1 MAVLGGAGE
10 EGFGLALRWAMA
22 GHQVIVGSR
31 SPDRAA
37 EAAKTIAQTARRP
50 VRASGSSNESAVSQA
65 DVIVVTVPF
74 TALLETL
81 KTVKPSFKP
90 GQVLVN
96 VSVPL
101 ETAVGG
107 RATRTVGVWAGS
119 AGELAASVVPK
130 TVSVVTAFNNVSA
143 ELLRDP
149 SKPVDCDILVCSND
163 DNAKKIVL
171 DLVKSIGGAR
181 GFDAGALENSRTVEQ
196 ITALLVSLNIR
207 YKVKSAGLRI
217 TGISLVS

>member
-1 MAVLGGAGE
+1 M
-10 EGFGLALRWAMA
+10 
-22 GHQVIVGSR
+22 IIGSR
-31 SPDRAA
+31 SPERAA
-37 EAAKTIAQTARRP
+37 EAAKTIAQTAGRP
-50 VRASGSSNESAVSQA
+50 VRVSGLSNENAVSQA

-74 TALLETL
+74 AALIDTL
-81 KTVKPSFKP
+81 RTVKPKFRP

-130 TVSVVTAFNNVSA
+130 TVSVVTALNNVSA
-143 ELLRDP
+143 ELLKNL
-149 SKPVDCDILVCSND
+149 SKTVDCDVLVCSD
-163 DNAKKIVL
+163 DENAKKIVL
-171 DLVKSIGGAR
+171 DLVKGIVGAR
-181 GFDAGALENSRTVEQ
+181 GFDAGALENSRTIEQ
-196 ITALLVSLNIR
+196 VTALLVSLNIR

-217 TGISLVS
+217 TGISPAS

>member
-1 MAVLGGAGE
+1 
-10 EGFGLALRWAMA
+10 MA

-81 KTVKPSFKP
+81 KTVKPNFKP

-107 RATRTVGVWAGS
+107 RATRTVGVWVGS

-143 ELLRDP
+143 ELLKDP
-149 SKPVDCDILVCSND
+149 TKQVECDVLVCSND

-181 GFDAGALENSRTVEQ
+181 GVDAGALENSRTIEQ

-207 YKVKSAGLRI
+207 YGVKNAGLRI
-217 TGISLVS
+217 TGISHVS

>member
-1 MAVLGGAGE
+1 
-10 EGFGLALRWAMA
+10 MA
-22 GHQVIVGSR
+22 GHQVIIGSR

-65 DVIVVTVPF
+65 DVIVLTVPF

-81 KTVKPSFKP
+81 KTVKPNFKP

-119 AGELAASVVPK
+119 AGELIASVVPK

-143 ELLRDP
+143 ELLKDP
-149 SKPVDCDILVCSND
+149 TQPVDCDVLVCSND

-181 GFDAGALENSRTVEQ
+181 GFDAGALENSRTIEQ

-207 YKVKSAGLRI
+207 YKVKNAGLRI
-217 TGISLVS
+217 TGISQMS

>member
-1 MAVLGGAGE
+1 
-10 EGFGLALRWAMA
+10 MA

-37 EAAKTIAQTARRP
+37 GAAKTILQTAGRS
-50 VRASGSSNESAVSQA
+50 VRVSGSSNENAVSQT
-65 DVIVVTVPF
+65 DVVVVTVPF
-74 TALLETL
+74 AALLETL

-101 ETAVGG
+101 ETAIGG
-107 RATRTVGVWAGS
+107 RATRTIGVWAGS

-130 TVSVVTAFNNVSA
+130 TVGVVTAFNNVSA

-149 SKPVDCDILVCSND
+149 SKPVDCDVLVCGDD

-181 GFDAGALENSRTVEQ
+181 GFDAGALENSRTIEQ
-196 ITALLVSLNIR
+196 VTALLVSLNIR

-217 TGISLVS
+217 TGISPVS

>member
-1 MAVLGGAGE
+1 
-10 EGFGLALRWAMA
+10 MA

-31 SPDRAA
+31 SPDRASG
-37 EAAKTIAQTARRP
+37 AAKTIVQTAGRS
-50 VRASGSSNESAVSQA
+50 VRVSGSSNENAVSQA
-65 DVIVVTVPF
+65 DVVVVTVPF
-74 TALLETL
+74 AALVETL
-81 KTVKPSFKP
+81 KTVKPSFKT

-101 ETAVGG
+101 ETAIGG

-143 ELLRDP
+143 ELLKDP
-149 SKPVDCDILVCSND
+149 SKPVDCDVLVCGDD

-181 GFDAGALENSRTVEQ
+181 GFDAGALENSRTIEQ
-196 ITALLVSLNIR
+196 VTALLVSLNIR

-217 TGISLVS
+217 TGIPSVS

>member
-1 MAVLGGAGE
+1 
-10 EGFGLALRWAMA
+10 MA

-37 EAAKTIAQTARRP
+37 EAAKTITQTARRR

-74 TALLETL
+74 TGLLETL
-81 KTVKPSFKP
+81 KTVKPNFKP

-143 ELLRDP
+143 ELLKNL
-149 SKPVDCDILVCSND
+149 SKTVDCDVLVCSD
-163 DNAKKIVL
+163 DENAKKVVL
-171 DLVKSIGGAR
+171 DLVKGIVGAR
-181 GFDAGALENSRTVEQ
+181 GFDAGALENSRTIEQ
-196 ITALLVSLNIR
+196 VTALLVSLNIR
-207 YKVKSAGLRI
+207 YKVKSAGLRV
-217 TGISLVS
+217 TGISHVS

>member
-1 MAVLGGAGE
+1 MLGGAGE
-10 EGFGLALRWAMA
+10 EGFGLALRWAIA
-22 GHQVIVGSR
+22 GYQVFVGSR
-31 SPDRAA
+31 NPDRAT
-37 EAAKTIAQTARRP
+37 EAAKTIAQTAGRP
-50 VRASGSSNESAVSQA
+50 VRVSGLSNENAVSQA

-74 TALLETL
+74 AALIDTL
-81 KTVKPSFKP
+81 RTVKPKFRP

-119 AGELAASVVPK
+119 AGELAASVVPN

-143 ELLRDP
+143 ELLKNP
-149 SKPVDCDILVCSND
+149 SKTVDCDVLVCSND
-163 DNAKKIVL
+163 ENAKKIVL
-171 DLVKSIGGAR
+171 DLVKGIVGAR
-181 GFDAGALENSRTVEQ
+181 GFDAGALENSRTIEQ
-196 ITALLVSLNIR
+196 VTALLVSLNIR

-217 TGISLVS
+217 TGISPVS

>member
-1 MAVLGGAGE
+1 
-10 EGFGLALRWAMA
+10 MA
-22 GHQVIVGSR
+22 GHQVIIGSR

-37 EAAKTIAQTARRP
+37 EAAKTMAQTAGRP
-50 VRASGSSNESAVSQA
+50 VRVSGLTNENAVQQA
-65 DVIVVTVPF
+65 DVVVLTVPF
-74 TALLETL
+74 TALLDTL
-81 KTVKPSFKP
+81 KTVKPNLKP

-101 ETAVGG
+101 ETAIGG

-119 AGELAASVVPK
+119 AGELAASVAPK

-143 ELLRDP
+143 ELLKDP
-149 SKPVDCDILVCSND
+149 SKKVECDVLVCSND

-171 DLVKSIGGAR
+171 ELVQSIAGAR
-181 GFDAGALENSRTVEQ
+181 GFDAGSLENSRTVEQ

-217 TGISLVS
+217 TGISQAS

>member
-1 MAVLGGAGE
+1 MLGGAGE

-31 SPDRAA
+31 SPDRAV
-37 EAAKTIAQTARRP
+37 EAARTIAQTARRP
-50 VRASGSSNESAVSQA
+50 VRVSGLSNENAVLQT
-65 DVIVVTVPF
+65 DVIVLTVPF
-74 TALLETL
+74 TALLDTL

-101 ETAVGG
+101 ETAIGG

-149 SKPVDCDILVCSND
+149 SKPVDCDVLVCSND
-163 DNAKKIVL
+163 ENAKRIVL
-171 DLVKSIGGAR
+171 DLVKSIAGAR

-207 YKVKSAGLRI
+207 YKVKNAGLRI
-217 TGISLVS
+217 TGISHVS

>member
-1 MAVLGGAGE
+1 
-10 EGFGLALRWAMA
+10 MA
-22 GHQVIVGSR
+22 GHQVIIGSR

-37 EAAKTIAQTARRP
+37 EAAKTIAQKAGRP
-50 VRASGSSNESAVSQA
+50 VRVSGLTNENAVAQA

-74 TALLETL
+74 TALLDTL
-81 KTVKPSFKP
+81 KTVKPNFKP

-101 ETAVGG
+101 ETAIGG
-107 RATRTVGVWAGS
+107 RATRTVEVWAGS
-119 AGELAASVVPK
+119 AGELAASAVPK

-149 SKPVDCDILVCSND
+149 SKPVDCDVLVCSND
-163 DNAKKIVL
+163 ENAKRIVL
-171 DLVKSIGGAR
+171 DLVKSIAGAR

-207 YKVKSAGLRI
+207 YKVRNAGLRI
-217 TGISLVS
+217 TGISHVS

>member
-1 MAVLGGAGE
+1 
-10 EGFGLALRWAMA
+10 MA
-22 GHQVIVGSR
+22 GHQVIIGSR

-65 DVIVVTVPF
+65 DVIVLTVPF

-81 KTVKPSFKP
+81 KTVKPNFKP

-119 AGELAASVVPK
+119 AGELIASVVPK

-149 SKPVDCDILVCSND
+149 SKPVDCDVLVCSND

-171 DLVKSIGGAR
+171 DLVKSIVGAR

-196 ITALLVSLNIR
+196 ITALLVFLNIR
-207 YKVKSAGLRI
+207 YKVKNAGLRI
-217 TGISLVS
+217 TGISQMS

>member
-1 MAVLGGAGE
+1 
-10 EGFGLALRWAMA
+10 MA

-31 SPDRAA
+31 SPDRAT
-37 EAAKTIAQTARRP
+37 EAAKTITQTARRS
-50 VRASGSSNESAVSQA
+50 VRVSGLSNENAVLQA
-65 DVIVVTVPF
+65 DVIVLTVPF

-119 AGELAASVVPK
+119 AGELIASVVPK

-143 ELLRDP
+143 ELLKDP
-149 SKPVDCDILVCSND
+149 SKPVECDVLVCSND
-163 DNAKKIVL
+163 ENAKRIVL
-171 DLVKSIGGAR
+171 DLVKSLGGAR
-181 GFDAGALENSRTVEQ
+181 GFDAGALENSRTIEQ

-207 YKVKSAGLRI
+207 YKVKNAGLRI
-217 TGISLVS
+217 TGISQMS

>member
-1 MAVLGGAGE
+1 
-10 EGFGLALRWAMA
+10 MA
-22 GHQVIVGSR
+22 GHQVIIGSR

-37 EAAKTIAQTARRP
+37 EAARTIAQTARRP
-50 VRASGSSNESAVSQA
+50 IRASGSSNESAVSQA
-65 DVIVVTVPF
+65 DVIVLTVPF

-81 KTVKPSFKP
+81 KTVKPNFKP

-119 AGELAASVVPK
+119 AGELIASVVPK

-143 ELLRDP
+143 ELLKDP
-149 SKPVDCDILVCSND
+149 TKPVDCDVLVCSND

-181 GFDAGALENSRTVEQ
+181 GFDAGALENSRTIEQ

-207 YKVKSAGLRI
+207 YKVKNAGLRI
-217 TGISLVS
+217 TGISQMS

>member
-1 MAVLGGAGE
+1 
-10 EGFGLALRWAMA
+10 MA
-22 GHQVIVGSR
+22 GHQVIIGSR

-65 DVIVVTVPF
+65 DVIVLTVPF

-81 KTVKPSFKP
+81 KTVKPNFKP

-119 AGELAASVVPK
+119 AGELAASGVPK

-143 ELLRDP
+143 ELLKDP
-149 SKPVDCDILVCSND
+149 TKPVDCDVLVCSND

-171 DLVKSIGGAR
+171 DLVKSIVGAR

>member
-1 MAVLGGAGE
+1 VS
-10 EGFGLALRWAMA
+10 GL
-22 GHQVIVGSR
+22 
-31 SPDRAA
+31 
-37 EAAKTIAQTARRP
+37 T
-50 VRASGSSNESAVSQA
+50 NENAVSQA

-74 TALLETL
+74 AALVETL
-81 KTVKPSFKP
+81 RTVKAKFRP

-119 AGELAASVVPK
+119 AGELAASVVPN

-143 ELLRDP
+143 ELLRDL
-149 SKPVDCDILVCSND
+149 SKPVDCDVLVCGND
-163 DNAKKIVL
+163 ENAKKIVL
-171 DLVKSIGGAR
+171 DLVKSIVGAR
-181 GFDAGALENSRTVEQ
+181 GFDAGALENSRTIEQ

-217 TGISLVS
+217 TGISPVS

>member
-10 EGFGLALRWAMA
+10 EGFGLALRWAIA
-22 GHQVIVGSR
+22 GYQVFVGSR
-31 SPDRAA
+31 NPDRAA
-37 EAAKTIAQTARRP
+37 EAAKTIAQTAGRP
-50 VRASGSSNESAVSQA
+50 VRVSGLSNENAVSQA

-74 TALLETL
+74 AALIDTL
-81 KTVKPSFKP
+81 RTVKPKFRL

-143 ELLRDP
+143 ELLKNL
-149 SKPVDCDILVCSND
+149 SKTVDCDVLVCSD
-163 DNAKKIVL
+163 DENAKKIVL
-171 DLVKSIGGAR
+171 DLVKGIVGAR
-181 GFDAGALENSRTVEQ
+181 GFDAGALENSRTIEQ
-196 ITALLVSLNIR
+196 VTALLVSLNIR

-217 TGISLVS
+217 TGISPVS

>member
-1 MAVLGGAGE
+1 VLGGAGE

-31 SPDRAA
+31 SPDRAV
-37 EAAKTIAQTARRP
+37 EAARTIAQTAGRP
-50 VRASGSSNESAVSQA
+50 VRVSGLSNENAVLQT
-65 DVIVVTVPF
+65 DVIVLTVPF
-74 TALLETL
+74 TALLDTL

-101 ETAVGG
+101 ETAIGG

-149 SKPVDCDILVCSND
+149 SKPVDCDVLVCSND
-163 DNAKKIVL
+163 ENAKRIVL
-171 DLVKSIGGAR
+171 DLVKSIAGAR

-207 YKVKSAGLRI
+207 YKVKNAGLRI
-217 TGISLVS
+217 TGISHVS

>member
-1 MAVLGGAGE
+1 L
-10 EGFGLALRWAMA
+10 
-22 GHQVIVGSR
+22 
-31 SPDRAA
+31 
-37 EAAKTIAQTARRP
+37 
-50 VRASGSSNESAVSQA
+50 SNENAVSQT

-74 TALLETL
+74 AALIDTL
-81 KTVKPSFKP
+81 RTVKPKFRP

-101 ETAVGG
+101 ETAISG

-119 AGELAASVVPK
+119 AAELAASVVPN

-143 ELLRDP
+143 ELLKNP
-149 SKPVDCDILVCSND
+149 SKTVDCDVLVCSD
-163 DNAKKIVL
+163 DENAKKIVL
-171 DLVKSIGGAR
+171 DLVKGIAGAH
-181 GFDAGALENSRTVEQ
+181 GFDAGPLENSRTIEQ

-217 TGISLVS
+217 TGISPVS

>member
-1 MAVLGGAGE
+1 
-10 EGFGLALRWAMA
+10 MA

-37 EAAKTIAQTARRP
+37 EAAKTIAQTARRS

>member
-1 MAVLGGAGE
+1 
-10 EGFGLALRWAMA
+10 MA

-31 SPDRAA
+31 DPNRAA
-37 EAAKTIAQTARRP
+37 TAAKTIAETAGRS
-50 VRASGSSNESAVSQA
+50 VRASGLRNENAVSQA
-65 DVIVVTVPF
+65 DIVVVTVPF
-74 TALLETL
+74 AALIDTL
-81 KTVKPSFKP
+81 KSVKPNMRP
-90 GQVLVN
+90 GQILVN

-107 RATRTVGVWAGS
+107 RATRTIETWAGS
-119 AGELAASVVPK
+119 AAELAATVVPK

-143 ELLRDP
+143 ELLKDP
-149 SKPVDCDILVCSND
+149 SKPVECDILVCSDD

-171 DLVKSIGGAR
+171 DLVKGISGAR
-181 GFDAGALENSRTVEQ
+181 GFDGGALENSRTVEQ

-217 TGISLVS
+217 TGISPGS

>member
-1 MAVLGGAGE
+1 VLGGAGE
-10 EGFGLALRWAMA
+10 EGFGLALRWAIA
-22 GHQVIVGSR
+22 GYQVFVGSR
-31 SPDRAA
+31 SPDRAV
-37 EAAKTIAQTARRP
+37 EAAKTIAQTAKRP
-50 VRASGSSNESAVSQA
+50 LRVSGLTNENAVSQA

-74 TALLETL
+74 AALVETL
-81 KTVKPSFKP
+81 RTVKAKFRA

-119 AGELAASVVPK
+119 AGELAASVVPN

-143 ELLRDP
+143 ELLKDL
-149 SKPVDCDILVCSND
+149 SKPVDCDVLVCGND
-163 DNAKKIVL
+163 ENAKKIVL
-171 DLVKSIGGAR
+171 DLVKGIVGAR
-181 GFDAGALENSRTVEQ
+181 GFDAGALENSRTIEQ
-196 ITALLVSLNIR
+196 VTALLVSLNIR

-217 TGISLVS
+217 TGISPVS

>member
-1 MAVLGGAGE
+1 
-10 EGFGLALRWAMA
+10 MA
-22 GHQVIVGSR
+22 GHQVIIGSR

-37 EAAKTIAQTARRP
+37 EAARMIAQTARRP

-65 DVIVVTVPF
+65 DVIVLTVPF

-81 KTVKPSFKP
+81 KMVKPNFKP

-119 AGELAASVVPK
+119 AGELTASVVPK

-149 SKPVDCDILVCSND
+149 TKQVECDVLVCSND

-181 GFDAGALENSRTVEQ
+181 GFDAGALENSRTIEQ

>member
-1 MAVLGGAGE
+1 
-10 EGFGLALRWAMA
+10 MA
-22 GHQVIVGSR
+22 GHQVIIGSR

-65 DVIVVTVPF
+65 DVIVLTVPF

-81 KTVKPSFKP
+81 KTVKPNFKP

-119 AGELAASVVPK
+119 AGELIASVVPK

-143 ELLRDP
+143 ELLKDP
-149 SKPVDCDILVCSND
+149 TKPVDCDVLVCSND

-171 DLVKSIGGAR
+171 DLVKSIVGAR

-196 ITALLVSLNIR
+196 ITALLVFLNIR
-207 YKVKSAGLRI
+207 YKVKNAGLRI
-217 TGISLVS
+217 TGISQMS

>member
-1 MAVLGGAGE
+1 M
-10 EGFGLALRWAMA
+10 
-22 GHQVIVGSR
+22 GSR

-37 EAAKTIAQTARRP
+37 EAARTIAQTAKRP
-50 VRASGSSNESAVSQA
+50 VRVSGLSNEDAVSQA
-65 DVIVVTVPF
+65 DVVVITVPF
-74 TALLETL
+74 AALIETL
-81 KTVKPSFKP
+81 RTVKPRFRP

-119 AGELAASVVPK
+119 AGELAATVVPS

-143 ELLRDP
+143 ELLKDS
-149 SKPVDCDILVCSND
+149 SKPIDCDVLVCSD
-163 DNAKKIVL
+163 DEIAKKIVL
-171 DLVKSIGGAR
+171 DLVKGIVGAR
-181 GFDAGALENSRTVEQ
+181 GFDAGGLENSRTVEQ

-217 TGISLVS
+217 TGISNVS

>member
-1 MAVLGGAGE
+1 
-10 EGFGLALRWAMA
+10 MA
-22 GHQVIVGSR
+22 GYQVIIGSR

-50 VRASGSSNESAVSQA
+50 VRVSGSSNENAVLQA
-65 DVIVVTVPF
+65 DVIVITVPF

-101 ETAVGG
+101 ETAIGG
-107 RATRTVGVWAGS
+107 RATRTVGVWTGS

-149 SKPVDCDILVCSND
+149 TKPVECDVLVCSND
-163 DNAKKIVL
+163 ENAKRIVL
-171 DLVKSIGGAR
+171 DLVKGIAGAR
-181 GFDAGALENSRTVEQ
+181 GFDAGALENSRTIEQ

-207 YKVKSAGLRI
+207 YGVKNAGLRI
-217 TGISLVS
+217 TGISHVS